1 MDPDEFLSRA
11 IIRPQPREIP
21 RPDLD
26 DVIGAILIAALF
38 FVLFVIP
45 WGF

>member
-21 RPDLD
+21 KPELD
-26 DVIGAILIAALF
+26 DVIGGIALIA
-38 FVLFVIP
+38 LFVILFAMP
-45 WGF
+45 WGM